1 MDFLKKLSDA
11 IRFNDD
17 DFDDDD
23 DEEYYREIAK
33 LEKKQ
38 KEKAEKAEKAESNRR
53 NSSTLRNKDTS
64 TRPDAKERKTT
75 YSKDRRETGTSMRN
89 SQNSRSNGTYVKR
102 SSASQRVLRQT
113 DDSSS
118 KRATRSDN
126 VYRLR
131 GTKSK
136 ISFYDA
142 KTFEDAQLVCDQLS
156 EGVGVVVRF
165 GKENGSECQRVMDFI
180 AGCIYAINGNIH
192 AASEEFFIFTPQGVE
207 LSGDEISSMIKDSGF
222 GVPTFNKML

>member
-11 IRFNDD
+11 IRFSDE

-38 KEKAEKAEKAESNRR
+38 KEKAAKAEKAESNRR
-53 NSSTLRNKDTS
+53 NSMALRNKESSSRSDS
-64 TRPDAKERKTT
+64 KERKTT
-75 YSKDRRETGTSMRN
+75 YTKDRRETGNSVRN
-89 SQNSRSNGTYVKR
+89 SQNNRSNGTYVKR
-102 SSASQRVLRQT
+102 AAATQGASRQT
-113 DDSSS
+113 DNYSS
-118 KRATRSDN
+118 KRVNRTDN

-165 GKENGSECQRVMDFI
+165 GKNGGESQRVMDFI

-192 AASEEFFIFTPQGVE
+192 AASDEFFIFTPQGVE